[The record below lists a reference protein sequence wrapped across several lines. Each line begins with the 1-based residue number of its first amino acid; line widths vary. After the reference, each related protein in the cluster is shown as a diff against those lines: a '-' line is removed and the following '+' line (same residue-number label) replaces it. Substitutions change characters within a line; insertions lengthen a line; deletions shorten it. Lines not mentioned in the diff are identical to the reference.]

1 MLAAKEAISHMEEII
16 MLNQTENNEPLYL
29 SDYAVLIKKMRLL
42 RRLNRQQAGLL
53 FDFSF
58 KYIEKLENG
67 RGNISVER
75 FKEFQ
80 DKYGFSDK
88 EIEELRQGQI
98 EAPTDA
104 NYIRKRITTE
114 KRKDRRF
121 CHRRVTRECKTLKE
135 LRLMKNIDQYRASK
149 LCGFGRNTIG
159 FIENGR
165 VTLTDK
171 KIRHIV
177 ETYGFTME
185 LFNQLLKVSPL
196 RHEMIEQC
204 HSILNDLDDNKLR
217 IIMPMLQS
225 MAN

>member
-1 MLAAKEAISHMEEII
+1 MLAARDVVSHMEEMK
-16 MLNQTENNEPLYL
+16 MLNQIENTESLYL

-88 EIEELRQGQI
+88 EVEELRQGQI

-104 NYIRKRITTE
+104 NSIRKRITTE

-149 LCGFGRNTIG
+149 LCGYGRNTIG